1 MCHLLEAFLLLSRVS
16 RVGSRVRQHIFITI
30 FFVFPPLLF
39 WRSRMLNRRF
49 TGESRKNRIVAAW
62 IALGFSKSLQF
73 HDVCTLPLLHLG
85 HGSFVDVD
93 HHQGEPETN
102 ATRCAAWTCSHS
114 LSSHV
119 VDIFHIMRI
128 YIYTIIICNV
138 YLLYFWCMHVCDV
151 MWCNEMLCDIILCN
165 LIQCIVM

>member
-16 RVGSRVRQHIFITI
+16 RVGSRVRQHIFITR

-73 HDVCTLPLLHLG
+73 HDGYTLVIPRPRKLCRCGPSPGRAWNKCNKMRCLDLFTFLVQPCSWYFSNENLHLLYI
-85 HGSFVDVD
+85 FV
-93 HHQGEPETN
+93 
-102 ATRCAAWTCSHS
+102 
-114 LSSHV
+114 
-119 VDIFHIMRI
+119 M
-128 YIYTIIICNV
+128 YIYCISDA
-138 YLLYFWCMHVCDV
+138 CMWCDV
-151 MWCNEMLCDIILCN
+151 M
-165 LIQCIVM
+165 